1 MFCLFWQEI
10 ERKGNP
16 LDLRYTNEV
25 SFMVSIHHREVATF
39 LFKDGWT
46 WVFFMLNSCFF
57 KAYFFKSSQHFGFVI
72 MILNSIS
79 LFFLA
84 GHLEKK
90 GCFLGSLSI
99 IWFFGLIIRI
109 LSLSQMEIL
118 KYRIIFAAAGSIP
131 NETDILTLSF
141 VIINLVK
148 NE

>member
-16 LDLRYTNEV
+16 LDLRYTSEV
-25 SFMVSIHHREVATF
+25 SFIVSIHHRGVATF
-39 LFKDGWT
+39 LFKYGWT
-46 WVFFMLNSCFF
+46 WIFFMLNSCFF
-57 KAYFFKSSQHFGFVI
+57 KAYFFQILSTLWLCYHDPEQHLVIFPCRSFG
-72 MILNSIS
+72 
-79 LFFLA
+79 
-84 GHLEKK
+84 KK